1 MRLRFSIRLQ
11 LLVLSLFFFAIPYL
25 GYNYVW
31 ELEQYLRTGQEQTMI
46 GTARAVATALHERPA
61 LFDSESAYLKD
72 VRPGTDLYAPPI
84 PYPIQLDGELN
95 DWQQVDDLLTHYGAN
110 EIVERFTSAQTN
122 DGTQSAASEN
132 KGTASENKDA
142 ASEGNETSLSFEH
155 MVGRYDQFLYAMFN
169 VTDDTLLW
177 RQANSLSVERGDHLL
192 IGMQTPAGDLARYV
206 VAPYESGWVNAFK
219 LAESGATNRA
229 VENALSIQGRWQET
243 AAGYNIELRFP
254 LSMTSGALAFA
265 IVDVDDP
272 VTRQKRYAIGTAN
285 TNNIDE
291 LGTVVTPSPE
301 IERILA
307 GLKYAD
313 SRVWVIDNHKRVL
326 ARAGDIQTASGLNT
340 AKREASENLIWR
352 WVETHWLLPL
362 YYHILTKP
370 PADFVD
376 ELEDAYA
383 LAGRDIGLALNG
395 QPDSLWRLTPDNKA
409 VVVSAAYPIFIEG
422 AVMGAVVVEQTT
434 NGIRTL
440 RNRALEQ
447 LFHVI
452 LAVMILGTLG
462 LLLFASRISNRIR
475 RLRDNTEAIID
486 ANGKIVGKL
495 PIAKEGDE
503 IGDLSRAFSDVLSRL
518 QQYNSYLENMASR
531 LSHELRTPI
540 AVVKSSLDALSQVSV
555 QASASTSASQEAQA
569 NAVVQNSAQQDI
581 FVQRAQSGI
590 SRLSSILNAM
600 SEATRLEQAIAQEDV
615 TTFNMIDVIKG
626 CVGGY
631 QHAYTDRQFALSCPP
646 DAAMLKGAPDLIAQ
660 MFDKIISNAVDFSQP
675 DNIIDVAVYAKDKRI
690 ILTVS
695 NPGPLLPEGMKQQLV
710 QSMVSVRPEGEAQ
723 QSESSPHLGLG
734 LYIADI
740 IIAFH
745 KGSLSLSNKE
755 DRSGVLVTATFP
767 IA

>member
-110 EIVERFTSAQTN
+110 EIVERFTNLHTN
-122 DGTQSAASEN
+122 DENQSAASNNKGAASVN
-132 KGTASENKDA
+132 KGTDKAI
-142 ASEGNETSLSFEH
+142 SLSFEH

-169 VTDDTLLW
+169 VSDDALLW

-192 IGMQTPAGDLARYV
+192 IAMQTPAGHLARYV

-219 LAESGATNRA
+219 LAESGTTNRA

-243 AAGYNIELRFP
+243 ATGYNIELRFP

-340 AKREASENLIWR
+340 AKREASENPVWR

-452 LAVMILGTLG
+452 LAVMLLGTLG

-503 IGDLSRAFSDVLSRL
+503 IGDLSRAFSDVLLRL

-540 AVVKSSLDALSQVSV
+540 AVVKSSLDALSQVS
-555 QASASTSASQEAQA
+555 AQA
-569 NAVVQNSAQQDI
+569 NTQQDV

-600 SEATRLEQAIAQEDV
+600 SEATRLEQAIAQEEV

-631 QHAYTDRQFALSCPP
+631 QHAYTDRQFSLSCSQ
-646 DAAMLKGAPDLIAQ
+646 DTAMLKGAPDLIAQ

-675 DNIIDVAVYAKDKRI
+675 DDIIDVAVYTKDKRI
-690 ILTVS
+690 VLTVS
-695 NPGPLLPEGMKQQLV
+695 NPGPLLPEGMKKQLV
-710 QSMVSVRPEGEAQ
+710 QSMVSVRPESEAA
-723 QSESSPHLGLG
+723 QSAGSPHLGLG

-740 IIAFH
+740 IVAFH
-745 KGSLSLSNKE
+745 QGTLALANRDDK
-755 DRSGVLVTATFP
+755 RGVIVSVNFP
-767 IA
+767 KI

>member
-110 EIVERFTSAQTN
+110 EIVERFTNLHTN
-122 DGTQSAASEN
+122 DENQGAASVN
-132 KGTASENKDA
+132 KGTDKAI
-142 ASEGNETSLSFEH
+142 SLSFEH

-169 VTDDTLLW
+169 VSDDALLW

-192 IGMQTPAGDLARYV
+192 IGMQTPAGHLARYV

-219 LAESGATNRA
+219 LAESGTTNRA
-229 VENALSIQGRWQET
+229 VENALIIQGRWQET
-243 AAGYNIELRFP
+243 ATGYNIELRFP

-340 AKREASENLIWR
+340 AKREASENPVWR

-409 VVVSAAYPIFIEG
+409 VVVSAAYPIYIEG

-452 LAVMILGTLG
+452 LAVMLLGTLG

-503 IGDLSRAFSDVLSRL
+503 IGDLSRAFSDVLLRL

-540 AVVKSSLDALSQVSV
+540 AVVKSSLDALSQVS
-555 QASASTSASQEAQA
+555 AQA
-569 NAVVQNSAQQDI
+569 NTQQDV

-600 SEATRLEQAIAQEDV
+600 SEATRLEQAIAQEEV

-631 QHAYTDRQFALSCPP
+631 QHAYTDRQFSLSCSQ
-646 DAAMLKGAPDLIAQ
+646 DTAMLKGAPDLIAQ

-675 DNIIDVAVYAKDKRI
+675 DNIIDVAVYTKDKRI
-690 ILTVS
+690 VLTVS
-695 NPGPLLPEGMKQQLV
+695 NLGPLLPEGMKKQLV
-710 QSMVSVRPEGEAQ
+710 QSMVSVRPESEAA
-723 QSESSPHLGLG
+723 QSAGSPHLGLG

-740 IIAFH
+740 IVAFH
-745 KGSLSLSNKE
+745 QGTLALANRDDK
-755 DRSGVLVTATFP
+755 RGVIVSVNFP
-767 IA
+767 KI

>member
-110 EIVERFTSAQTN
+110 EIVERYTNLHTN
-122 DGTQSAASEN
+122 DENQSAASNNKGAASVN
-132 KGTASENKDA
+132 KGTDKAI
-142 ASEGNETSLSFEH
+142 SLSFEH

-169 VTDDTLLW
+169 VSDDALLW

-192 IGMQTPAGDLARYV
+192 IGMQTPAGHLARYV

-219 LAESGATNRA
+219 LAESGTTNRA
-229 VENALSIQGRWQET
+229 VENALIIQGRWQET
-243 AAGYNIELRFP
+243 ATGYNIELRFP

-340 AKREASENLIWR
+340 AKREASENPVWR

-409 VVVSAAYPIFIEG
+409 VVVSAAYPIYIEG

-452 LAVMILGTLG
+452 LAVMLLGTLG

-503 IGDLSRAFSDVLSRL
+503 IGDLSRAFSDVLLRL

-540 AVVKSSLDALSQVSV
+540 AVVKSSLDALSQVS
-555 QASASTSASQEAQA
+555 AQA
-569 NAVVQNSAQQDI
+569 NTQQDV

-600 SEATRLEQAIAQEDV
+600 SEATRLEQAIAQEEV

-631 QHAYTDRQFALSCPP
+631 QHAYTDRQFSLSCSQ
-646 DAAMLKGAPDLIAQ
+646 DTAMLKGAPDLIAQ

-675 DNIIDVAVYAKDKRI
+675 DNIIDVAVYTKDKRI
-690 ILTVS
+690 VLTVS
-695 NPGPLLPEGMKQQLV
+695 NLGPLLPEGMKKQLV
-710 QSMVSVRPEGEAQ
+710 QSMVSVRPESEAA
-723 QSESSPHLGLG
+723 QSAGSPHLGLG

-740 IIAFH
+740 IVAFH
-745 KGSLSLSNKE
+745 QGTLALANRDDK
-755 DRSGVLVTATFP
+755 RGVIVSVNFP
-767 IA
+767 KI

>member
-1 MRLRFSIRLQ
+1 
-11 LLVLSLFFFAIPYL
+11 VLSLFFFAIPYL

-110 EIVERFTSAQTN
+110 EIVERFTNLHTN
-122 DGTQSAASEN
+122 DENQGAASVN
-132 KGTASENKDA
+132 KGTDKAI
-142 ASEGNETSLSFEH
+142 SLSFEH

-169 VTDDTLLW
+169 VSDDALLW

-192 IGMQTPAGDLARYV
+192 IGMQTPAGQLARYV

-219 LAESGATNRA
+219 LAESGTTNRA

-243 AAGYNIELRFP
+243 ATGYNIELRFP

-340 AKREASENLIWR
+340 AKREASENPVWR

-452 LAVMILGTLG
+452 LAVMLLGTLG

-503 IGDLSRAFSDVLSRL
+503 IGDLSRAFSDVLLRL

-540 AVVKSSLDALSQVSV
+540 AVVKSSLDALSQVS
-555 QASASTSASQEAQA
+555 AQA
-569 NAVVQNSAQQDI
+569 NTQQDV

-600 SEATRLEQAIAQEDV
+600 SEATRLEQAIAQEEV

-631 QHAYTDRQFALSCPP
+631 QHAYTDRQFSLSCSQ
-646 DAAMLKGAPDLIAQ
+646 DTAMLKGAPDLIAQ

-675 DNIIDVAVYAKDKRI
+675 DDIIDVAVYTKDKRI
-690 ILTVS
+690 VLTVS
-695 NPGPLLPEGMKQQLV
+695 NPGPLLPEGMKKQLV
-710 QSMVSVRPEGEAQ
+710 QSMVSVRPESEAA
-723 QSESSPHLGLG
+723 QSAGSPHLGLG

-740 IIAFH
+740 IVAFH
-745 KGSLSLSNKE
+745 QGTLALANRDDK
-755 DRSGVLVTATFP
+755 RGVIVSVNFP
-767 IA
+767 KI

>member
-110 EIVERFTSAQTN
+110 EIVERFTNLHTN
-122 DGTQSAASEN
+122 DENQGAASVN
-132 KGTASENKDA
+132 KGTDK
-142 ASEGNETSLSFEH
+142 TISLSFEH

-169 VTDDTLLW
+169 VTDDALLW

-192 IGMQTPAGDLARYV
+192 IGMQTPAGQLARYV

-219 LAESGATNRA
+219 LAESGTTNRA

-243 AAGYNIELRFP
+243 ATGYNIELRFP

-340 AKREASENLIWR
+340 AKREASENPVWR

-452 LAVMILGTLG
+452 LAVMLLGTLG

-503 IGDLSRAFSDVLSRL
+503 IGDLSRAFSDVLLRL

-540 AVVKSSLDALSQVSV
+540 AVVKSSLDALSQVS
-555 QASASTSASQEAQA
+555 AQA
-569 NAVVQNSAQQDI
+569 NTQQDV

-600 SEATRLEQAIAQEDV
+600 SEATRLEQAIAQEEV

-631 QHAYTDRQFALSCPP
+631 QHAYTDRQFSLSCSQ
-646 DAAMLKGAPDLIAQ
+646 DTAMLKGAPDLIAQ

-675 DNIIDVAVYAKDKRI
+675 DDIIDVAVYTKDKRI
-690 ILTVS
+690 VLTVS
-695 NPGPLLPEGMKQQLV
+695 NPGPLLPEGMKKQLV
-710 QSMVSVRPEGEAQ
+710 QSMVSVRPESEAA
-723 QSESSPHLGLG
+723 QSAGSPHLGLG

-740 IIAFH
+740 IVAFH
-745 KGSLSLSNKE
+745 QGTLALANRDDK
-755 DRSGVLVTATFP
+755 RGVIVSVNFP
-767 IA
+767 KI

>member
-95 DWQQVDDLLTHYGAN
+95 DWQQVDDLLTHYGAS
-110 EIVERFTSAQTN
+110 EIVERFTNLHTN
-122 DGTQSAASEN
+122 DENKGAASEN
-132 KGTASENKDA
+132 RGTASVDKA
-142 ASEGNETSLSFEH
+142 ISLSFEH

-169 VTDDTLLW
+169 VTDDALLW

-192 IGMQTPAGDLARYV
+192 IGMQTPAGNLARYV

-219 LAESGATNRA
+219 LAESGSAYRA

-243 AAGYNIELRFP
+243 ATGYNIELRFP

-340 AKREASENLIWR
+340 AKREASENPVWQ

-452 LAVMILGTLG
+452 LAVMLLGTLG

-495 PIAKEGDE
+495 PVAKEGDE
-503 IGDLSRAFSDVLSRL
+503 IGDLSRAFSDVLTRL

-540 AVVKSSLDALSQVSV
+540 AVVKSSLDALSQVSAQDST
-555 QASASTSASQEAQA
+555 QAKTQQPNTSQEDQA
-569 NAVVQNSAQQDI
+569 NAVVQSSTQQDV

-615 TTFNMIDVIKG
+615 TTFNLIDVIKG

-631 QHAYTDRQFALSCPP
+631 QHAYTDRQFALSCAS
-646 DAAMLKGAPDLIAQ
+646 DAAVLEGAPDLIAQ

-675 DNIIDVAVYAKDKRI
+675 DDIIDVAVYTKDKRI
-690 ILTVS
+690 ILTVN
-695 NPGPLLPEGMKQQLV
+695 NPGPLLPEGMKKQLV
-710 QSMVSVRPEGEAQ
+710 QSMVSVRPDSEAA
-723 QSESSPHLGLG
+723 QSAGSPHLGLG

-740 IIAFH
+740 IVAFH
-745 KGSLSLSNKE
+745 QGTLALANRDDK
-755 DRSGVLVTATFP
+755 RGVIVSVNFP
-767 IA
+767 KI